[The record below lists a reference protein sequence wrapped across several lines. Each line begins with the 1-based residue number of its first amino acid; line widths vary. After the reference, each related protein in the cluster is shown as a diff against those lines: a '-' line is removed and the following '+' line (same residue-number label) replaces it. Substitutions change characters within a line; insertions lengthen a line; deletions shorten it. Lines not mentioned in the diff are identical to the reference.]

1 MTLTIVSAV
10 EQVTVPKRSPDAH
23 QNTKEEDDAFAEVYL
38 EFRSWPLFR
47 FSPAWAKKQFALIR
61 GEGGGSEPEPTEKVR
76 VQIFTVSTTEADNDL
91 DADASTRCSMGGA
104 MRHIDTDYSP
114 SYMQESSQLTFFGIP
129 LVATH
134 SRVVIDGNHS
144 PPNHCG
150 LQFVT
155 SAPMCE
161 SSLPTGM
168 AHPTPQLP
176 MPVVHPYRSTP
187 FDTAD
192 TAYEVPNL
200 LLPTLLARNGY
211 TTFNT
216 GWCPTKIKQP
226 KSKACLPLKTT
237 TGPYVLAQDRA
248 VAPHQ
253 DMAFDGGN
261 CRKTS
266 VLLQNLPDGFTRNM
280 VMDVIRAQG
289 LAKDVDFV
297 YLPANFKTMKPY
309 EYAFVNLSTPEAA
322 EKFLEKL
329 NGFSGWDLPNNG
341 ACEASWCAC
350 NQGLAGFIERYR
362 NSRIMHASID
372 DEHKPAVYKNG
383 VRTGFPRPT
392 KIIRAPRLQKQEAR
406 YHQDSSKTCR

>member
-1 MTLTIVSAV
+1 MAFIVVSAV
-10 EQVTVPKRSPDAH
+10 EQGTVPKRWPDAH
-23 QNTKEEDDAFAEVYL
+23 QDTKEEDDAFAEVDL

-47 FSPAWAKKQFALIR
+47 LSPAWAKKQFALIKGE
-61 GEGGGSEPEPTEKVR
+61 GEGGDSESEPTEKVR
-76 VQIFTVSTTEADNDL
+76 VQIFTVSTTEADNDR
-91 DADASTRCSMGGA
+91 DADASPFNSPCCSMGGT

-114 SYMQESSQLTFFGIP
+114 SYMQENSQLTFFGIP
-129 LVATH
+129 PVATY
-134 SRVVIDGNHS
+134 SRVVMDGTPS

-155 SAPMCE
+155 SAPMYE
-161 SSLPTGM
+161 SSVPTGV

-187 FDTAD
+187 FNTVDTP
-192 TAYEVPNL
+192 YEVPNP
-200 LLPTLLARNGY
+200 LLPMLLARHGY

-216 GWCPTKIKQP
+216 GWCPTTIAQP
-226 KSKACLPLKTT
+226 KSKACLPLKATA
-237 TGPYVLAQDRA
+237 GPYVLALDRA
-248 VAPHQ
+248 VSPHQ
-253 DMAFDGGN
+253 DMAFDGGK

-266 VLLQNLPDGFTRNM
+266 VLLQNLPDGFTRHM

-289 LAKDVDFV
+289 LARDVDFV

-329 NGFSGWDLPNNG
+329 NGFSGWDMPNNG

-372 DEHKPAVYKNG
+372 DEHKPAVYNNG

-392 KIIRAPRLQKQEAR
+392 KIIRAPRLHRQEAW
-406 YHQDSSKTCR
+406 